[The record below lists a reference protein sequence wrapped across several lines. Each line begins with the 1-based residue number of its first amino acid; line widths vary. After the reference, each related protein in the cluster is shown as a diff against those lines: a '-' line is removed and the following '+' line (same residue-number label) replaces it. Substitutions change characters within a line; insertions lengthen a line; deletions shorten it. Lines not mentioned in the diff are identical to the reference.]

1 MISASS
7 LSANFL
13 SSLLPPKSTPPPPPP
28 PPSSSAVTWLHLP
41 PQPADAHRRKWVPLV
56 ADVGPS
62 LSPAAMST
70 ACPAL
75 AYANTLFFK
84 STYNVQITVDDNEPE
99 ERLVNRFRRE
109 VAKAGIIPECRRRRF
124 FETQQEYR
132 KRKTREAAR
141 RNRRRRPQAKLAK
154 QAKKEMPQKRRA
166 DDEEDDNWDLPQGD
180 LPY

>member
-1 MISASS
+1 M
-7 LSANFL
+7 
-13 SSLLPPKSTPPPPPP
+13 
-28 PPSSSAVTWLHLP
+28 
-41 PQPADAHRRKWVPLV
+41 

-62 LSPAAMST
+62 PSPAAMST

-154 QAKKEMPQKRRA
+154 QAKKEMPQKKRA